1 MNEQCV
7 KMDSAK
13 VGYFG
18 NIHTK
23 VGGPIT
29 SYFYVSFTNQ
39 LNVFY

>member
-7 KMDSAK
+7 KMDSTK
-13 VGYFG
+13 VGYFD
-18 NIHTK
+18 NIQSK

-29 SYFYVSFTNQ
+29 SYFYVSFINQ